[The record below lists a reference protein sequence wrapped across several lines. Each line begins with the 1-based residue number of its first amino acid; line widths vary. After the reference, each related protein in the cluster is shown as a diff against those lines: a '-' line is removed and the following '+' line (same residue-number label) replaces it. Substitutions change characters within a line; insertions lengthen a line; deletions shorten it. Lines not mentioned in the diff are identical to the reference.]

1 VSNLDKRLV
10 LTLYDWAAGNSVAHT
25 LTLLAAQRLVFLIP
39 LALIAAWWWP
49 PAGQFDRRR
58 VLLAVVVSAVLGGLA
73 TLALGVIVDRARPF
87 VALGLTPLF
96 PHGADSSFPSDHT
109 MLGVALAAPL
119 VWRLWRFG
127 LPLLLVALLVG
138 FARVAAAVHWPS
150 DIIGSA
156 LLALLLGALAVVLT
170 DLLLARVPRRW
181 QERCGLAPSELAT
194 PPPAPQFGGE

>member
-1 VSNLDKRLV
+1 MSDLDKRLV
-10 LTLYDWAAGNSVAHT
+10 LTLYDWAASHGVAHT
-25 LTLLAAQRLVFLIP
+25 LTLFAAQRLVFLIP
-39 LALIAAWWWP
+39 LVLIAAWWWP

-58 VLLAVVVSAVLGGLA
+58 VLLAVIVSAVLGGLV
-73 TLALGVIVDRARPF
+73 TLALGVVVDRARPF

-96 PHGADSSFPSDHT
+96 PHGMDSSFPSDHT

-119 VWRLWRFG
+119 VWRLWRVG

-156 LLALLLGALAVVLT
+156 LLALALGALAVVLT
-170 DLLLARVPRRW
+170 EALLARVPRHW
-181 QERCGLAPSELAT
+181 QARCGLAPGEVTA
-194 PPPAPQFGGE
+194 PPAPQFWRE

>member
-1 VSNLDKRLV
+1 MSSLDKHLV
-10 LTLYDWAAGNSVAHT
+10 MTLYHWAAGNSVAHT

-49 PAGQFDRRR
+49 PAGQFARRR
-58 VLLAVVVSAVLGGLA
+58 VLLAVIVSAVLGGLA

-96 PHGADSSFPSDHT
+96 PHGMDSSFPSDHT

-138 FARVAAAVHWPS
+138 FARVASAVHWPS

-156 LLALLLGALAVVLT
+156 LVALLLGALAVVLT
-170 DLLLARVPRRW
+170 DLLLARVPRPW
-181 QERCGLAPSELAT
+181 QERCGLAPRRLEAA
-194 PPPAPQFGGE
+194 PPATQF